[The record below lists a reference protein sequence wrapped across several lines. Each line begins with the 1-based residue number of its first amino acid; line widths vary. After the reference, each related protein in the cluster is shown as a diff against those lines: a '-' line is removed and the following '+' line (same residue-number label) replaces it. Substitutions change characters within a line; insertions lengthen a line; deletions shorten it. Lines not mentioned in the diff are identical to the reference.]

1 MEAGR
6 RVRRLLCYSRWEMM
20 GAGVWAVRRGRSWTD
35 VLGRANML
43 DVGCERSQDEA
54 KVLGP
59 DNREDGAAVS

>member
-1 MEAGR
+1 
-6 RVRRLLCYSRWEMM
+6 M
-20 GAGVWAVRRGRSWTD
+20 GAGVRAVRQGRSWTD
-35 VLGRANML
+35 VLGRAHML